1 MFYVDHVVDHDSPTP
16 VYVQLA
22 DILRD
27 RIASGELTNRVPSVR
42 TLAQEYGVSHITA
55 DKALRVLKDENLIRS
70 VRGKGAY
77 VIPEAE
83 RR

>member
-1 MFYVDHVVDHDSPTP
+1 MFYVDLVVDHDSPTP

-22 DILRD
+22 RALRD
-27 RIASGELTNRVPSVR
+27 RITSGELTNRVPSVR

-55 DKALRVLKDENLIRS
+55 DKALRVLKDERLIRS

>member
-1 MFYVDHVVDHDSPTP
+1 MFYVDLVIDHDAAMP

-22 DILRD
+22 SILRD
-27 RIASGELTNRVPSVR
+27 RIASGALTSRVPSVR

-55 DKALRVLKDENLIRS
+55 DKALGVLKDENLIRS

-77 VIPEAE
+77 VIPKEE
-83 RR
+83 RK

>member
-1 MFYVDHVVDHDSPTP
+1 
-16 VYVQLA
+16 
-22 DILRD
+22 
-27 RIASGELTNRVPSVR
+27 VR

-55 DKALRVLKDENLIRS
+55 DKALGVLKDEHLIRS

-83 RR
+83 RE